1 MRNTKEMPPVAGL
14 IRPCIV
20 CASTERSV
28 ELRLGDY
35 EIHRCPCGLRTLSPE
50 PAEET
55 LVEVFDDGTIYS
67 EAESLRVH
75 VLEQN
80 HRSLYDVEK
89 FVGPG
94 RLLDVGCG
102 LGYLLE
108 SARARGWE
116 AVGVDPSP
124 FSVRRA
130 REKGF
135 EAHRGLLHELGLPA
149 ASFDAI
155 SLLQVVEHLIDARA
169 LLAECRRLLKPGGA
183 LLVETPNPASL
194 LAAVKREGFNYWIP
208 PVHCVWYTPDALGRV
223 LAAAGYTPVKVST
236 WSART
241 PVLHDGID
249 VVASTKLG
257 RRLPGRMRRATGSA
271 VGALAD
277 AFGRGSI
284 VEAVAL
290 RWEDA

>member
-1 MRNTKEMPPVAGL
+1 MRSPQQMRVAGL
-14 IRPCIV
+14 IRPCVV
-20 CASTERSV
+20 CASTERSI

-35 EIHRCPCGLRTLSPE
+35 QIHRCPCGLRTLSPE

-55 LVEVFDDGTIYS
+55 LIEVFDDGQIYG
-67 EAESLRVH
+67 EASDLRVH

-89 FVGPG
+89 FVRPG

-108 SARARGWE
+108 AARARGWD
-116 AVGVDPSP
+116 ATGVDPSP
-124 FSVRRA
+124 FSVAQARA
-130 REKGF
+130 KGF
-135 EAHRGLLHELGLPA
+135 EAHRGLLHELNLPA

-155 SLLQVVEHLIDARA
+155 SLLQVVEHLIDPRA

-183 LLVETPNPASL
+183 ILVETPNPASL
-194 LAAVKREGFNYWIP
+194 LATVKKEGFNYWIP
-208 PVHCVWYTPDALGRV
+208 PVHCVWYTPDSLGR
-223 LAAAGYTPVKVST
+223 LLRDAGLRPVKVST

-241 PVLHDGID
+241 PMLHDGVD
-249 VVASTKLG
+249 VVASTRAG
-257 RRLPGRMRRATGSA
+257 RRLPPRARRIAGGA
-271 VGALAD
+271 VGVLAD

-290 RWEDA
+290 RWEDQ